1 MSASYKVVFER
12 QDGSH
17 ASAEE
22 LVIVSEQ
29 ELTDKSPEVLEK
41 AKQQAN
47 GKEVKIISVVP
58 VP

>member
-12 QDGSH
+12 KDGSH

-22 LVIVSEQ
+22 LVIVSDQ

-41 AKQQAN
+41 AKQKT
-47 GKEVKIISVVP
+47 GGEEVKIISVVP